1 MINRSAYL
9 GPHCVQL
16 EQWIEC
22 APFEKQL
29 GIEIVLVQ
37 QGKAVLTM
45 PFRAEFANGGNLL
58 HGGALVSLA
67 DTAAVMAIKS
77 IYPAGTHFGTINL
90 NVEFLHPV
98 VKGVI
103 TARSEIYQQE
113 ERLWNA
119 SVAIEDE
126 NQRVVMTMKATFKIS
141 KRPIQPCEPTCH
153 LTV

>member
-1 MINRSAYL
+1 MIHDSTYL

-16 EQWIEC
+16 DHWIEC
-22 APFEKQL
+22 APFEKKL
-29 GIEIVLVQ
+29 GIEIGLAH

-77 IYPAGTHFGTINL
+77 VYPAGTHFGTINL

-103 TARSEIYQQE
+103 TARSEVNQLE

-119 SVAIEDE
+119 SVVIEDE
-126 NQRVVMTMKATFKIS
+126 NQRIVMTMNAKFKIS
-141 KRPIQPCEPTCH
+141 KRPIQPCEPTCP
-153 LTV
+153 LTA

>member
-1 MINRSAYL
+1 MGTSPYL

-16 EQWIEC
+16 NQWIEC
-22 APFEKQL
+22 APFEKKL
-29 GIEIVLVQ
+29 GIAIVLAQ

-58 HGGALVSLA
+58 HGGALVTLA

-77 IYPAGTHFGTINL
+77 VYPAGTHFGTINL
-90 NVEFLHPV
+90 TVDFLHPV

-103 TARSEIYQQE
+103 TARSEVVQRE
-113 ERLWNA
+113 ERLWQA
-119 SVAIEDE
+119 TVEIEDE
-126 NQRVVMTMKATFKIS
+126 NERVVMTMNAKFKIS

-153 LTV
+153 LPT